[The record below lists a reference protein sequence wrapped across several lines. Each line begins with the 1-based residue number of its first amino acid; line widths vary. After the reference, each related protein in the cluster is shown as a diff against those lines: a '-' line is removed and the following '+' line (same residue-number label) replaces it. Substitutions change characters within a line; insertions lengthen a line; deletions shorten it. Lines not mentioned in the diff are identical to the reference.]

1 MDMTLTFCF
10 AFLFVSLFFSYGSSL
25 KIEHYWVGAVRM
37 GRFVMFLILEKM
49 LSVFPFSGLSYAALF
64 YLFVCMVYV

>member
-1 MDMTLTFCF
+1 
-10 AFLFVSLFFSYGSSL
+10 
-25 KIEHYWVGAVRM
+25 M